1 MKNFKQIDKCNVWP
15 HLQAG
20 KRVYAVIFQSALFTE
35 GLNDLTRKWS
45 VRNINSLLKDDDVAF
60 FEETTKGEDE

>member
-1 MKNFKQIDKCNVWP
+1 MKNFKQIDKCDVWP

-20 KRVYAVIFQSALFTE
+20 ERVYAVIFKSVLFAK

-45 VRNINSLLKDDDVAF
+45 VHNINELLTDEDVVF
-60 FEETTKGEDE
+60 YEEIGE